1 MRRKVRERRLRS
13 HAVSTPVLG
22 IVGKGPL
29 GRRLQQVAGRL
40 GLEAHLF
47 DGVDDLTDGGA
58 PKVDVLTVT
67 IAAVDPAAVLACER
81 QGIAVRPGASTL
93 AMTEDRVAMRRL
105 ISSVGAPV
113 PPWRQPTDEAELRAA
128 LTSWPAVV
136 MKSARAGRYRTGVEF
151 PTTPLE
157 GFRSGVA
164 SLREGQ
170 QLLVEPLLTLDMELA
185 VAVARRPNGDT
196 VTYPPVRSV
205 QWSGRS
211 REVVSPAGVDDT
223 VTQQASA
230 VATQVANR
238 LGVVGVLVV
247 ELFLSGGE
255 LMVNEV
261 IARPHHAAQHAEYAF
276 ATSQTENHLRAVLDL
291 PLGAVDPVPGSAVM
305 VNVLGNAAGNDP
317 RHHLAEALAR
327 DPLAKV
333 ELLGEAHRF
342 DRLLG
347 HVVVTDTDEVRARSR
362 AWQTVVALRGD
373 LAPVRPMVGGR

>member
-1 MRRKVRERRLRS
+1 M
-13 HAVSTPVLG
+13 STPVLG
-22 IVGKGPL
+22 IVGSGL
-29 GRRLQQVAGRL
+29 LARRLQQVAGRL
-40 GLEAHLF
+40 GVEAHLF
-47 DGVDDLTDGGA
+47 DTVDDLNARGSA
-58 PKVDVLTVT
+58 QVDVVTVT
-67 IAAVDPAAVLACER
+67 VEAVDPKAVLAYEQ
-81 QGIAVRPGASTL
+81 QGAPVRPGAATL

-136 MKSARAGRYRTGVEF
+136 LKSARTGRYRTGVEF

-157 GFRSGVA
+157 GFRSGMA
-164 SLREGQ
+164 SLRDGQ

-185 VAVARRPNGDT
+185 VAVARRPGGDT

-205 QWSGRS
+205 QWSGRC
-211 REVVSPAGVDDT
+211 REVVSPAGVDEAT
-223 VTQQASA
+223 AQQATA
-230 VATQVANR
+230 MATRLANR

-255 LMVNEV
+255 LLVNEV
-261 IARPHHAAQHAEYAF
+261 IARPQHAAQHAEYAF
-276 ATSQTENHLRAVLDL
+276 ATSQTENYLRAVLDL
-291 PLGAVDPVPGSAVM
+291 PLGAVDPVAGSVVM

-317 RHHLAEALAR
+317 RHHLAEALAT

-333 ELLGEAHRF
+333 ELLGEPHRF

-347 HVVVTDTDEVRARSR
+347 HVVVTDSDEMQARSR
-362 AWQTVVALRGD
+362 AWQTVIALRGD